1 MNPHFS
7 HKSLYFFFFLLFLLN
22 AVIVTQ
28 VYIINQLFVVADII
42 FDYNDRQYE
51 RVFFLSN
58 QHGAGANSSC
68 INWEI
73 MILNFI
79 KRKIRWNLFNGWR
92 RDEEEEDEKYSK
104 RNDPSIERT
113 EMFDLDNLV
122 DKIEKK
128 VNERVSEW
136 KEATPYIVY
145 GASYGD
151 KQTLIS

>member
-128 VNERVSEW
+128 SKWASEW
-136 KEATPYIVY
+136 VKGSNTIYRIWR
-145 GASYGD
+145 
-151 KQTLIS
+151 IIWR